1 MNYTIFSDEYF
12 MNEALKEAQN
22 AYDSGEIPVGAIL
35 VSNNKIIARAHNMTE
50 GLKDVTAHAEMIAIT
65 AAENYLNSKILN
77 DCILYVSLEPC
88 VMCAGA
94 INWARIGKL
103 VFGASEPKYGYSSI
117 SKKILHPK
125 TEVVRGVMKER
136 AAILLKEFFES
147 KRD

>member
-22 AYDSGEIPVGAIL
+22 AYDSGEIPVGAVV
-35 VSNNKIIARAHNMTE
+35 VSNNIIIARAHNMTE

-65 AAENYLNSKILN
+65 AAENYFGSKFLN
-77 DCILYVSLEPC
+77 DCIMYVSLEPC
-88 VMCAGA
+88 MMCAGA

-117 SKKILHPK
+117 YKKTLHLK
-125 TEVVRGVMKER
+125 TEVISGVLEKR
-136 AAILLKEFFES
+136 SAILLKEFFES